1 MREDYQEQLDKM
13 FPQGYV
19 IVYTTKTHARVNM
32 YNTDLIEDLH
42 RINFM
47 LTNKDDINSED

>member
-13 FPQGYV
+13 FPEGYV
-19 IVYTTKTHARVNM
+19 IVYTTQTYARVNM
-32 YNTDLIEDLH
+32 YNPNLIENLY

-47 LTNKDDINSED
+47 LTNKDDINF

>member
-1 MREDYQEQLDKM
+1 MREDYQEVLEKM

-19 IVYTTKTHARVNM
+19 IVYTTRTQARVNM
-32 YNTDLIEDLH
+32 FNPNLEDNLH

-47 LTNKDDINSED
+47 LTNKEDINAE